1 MKEVK
6 ILNLVKLTNDERAD
20 VYLYDEILS
29 SESSFGCETVS
40 LEIANLP
47 EAVKE
52 IVVHINSYG
61 GEVKEGI
68 AIYNALKDSPAKVT
82 TIAEGFACSIA
93 SVIFCAGD
101 DRIVSDLSMLMIHNA
116 WTIAVGD
123 ADELTQAAEGV
134 RKISE
139 TTKQAY
145 RSVCNLSDDDLK
157 AMLDAE
163 TWLTPEESLECGFA
177 TAIKETKATAE
188 TAYQSVQQRMQVLIF
203 KGLASEDDANTE
215 ILSKLD
221 YVIGLLEDDEEEDEP
236 ETDDPNAAINERL
249 KRQHMMEFLK
259 GV

>member
-1 MKEVK
+1 M
-6 ILNLVKLTNDERAD
+6 
-20 VYLYDEILS
+20 
-29 SESSFGCETVS
+29 
-40 LEIANLP
+40 
-47 EAVKE
+47 
-52 IVVHINSYG
+52 
-61 GEVKEGI
+61 
-68 AIYNALKDSPAKVT
+68 T

-101 DRIVSDLSMLMIHNA
+101 DRIVSDLSLLMIHNA

-145 RSVCNLSDDDLK
+145 RNVCKLSDDDLK
-157 AMLDAE
+157 AMMDAE
-163 TWLTPEESLECGFA
+163 TWLTPEESLNCGFA
-177 TAIKETKATAE
+177 TAIKETKATEE
-188 TAYQSVQQRMQVLIF
+188 TAYQSVQQRMQALIF

-215 ILSKLD
+215 ILNKLG
-221 YVIGLLEDDEEEDEP
+221 YIIGLLEDDDEEDEP

-249 KRQHMMEFLK
+249 KKQHMMEFLK